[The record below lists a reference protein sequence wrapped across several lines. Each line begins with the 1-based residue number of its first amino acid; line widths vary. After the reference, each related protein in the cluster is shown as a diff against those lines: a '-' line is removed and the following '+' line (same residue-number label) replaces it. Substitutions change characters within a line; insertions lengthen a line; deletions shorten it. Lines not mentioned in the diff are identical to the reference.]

1 MNDPYELLGVSQ
13 DATEQEIQRAYRKLA
28 LKYHPDKNPDD
39 AQAAEKFKQVA
50 EAYEILS
57 DEEKRKAYDTQGM
70 SGVEDTGFAGFA
82 SEEDIFRHFGDLF
95 GSRLH
100 PRRAGPQ
107 RGHDLRFRMS
117 VPFEEAALGAEREIT
132 IPIATACSVCG
143 GSGMSSRG
151 GAGGVC
157 SDCRGSGFVTQQAP
171 QKQGYVQVS
180 SPCPT
185 CRGTGIRQ
193 GPPCSACQGQGREE
207 RPREVKLKIPAGI
220 DAGKTLRLTGQ
231 GEAGLRGGPPG
242 DLLITIDVQPH
253 ATMRRDGN
261 NIRSDVRIPVGVA
274 LLGGKVDV
282 KTLHGTVVLSIPAG
296 TSSDQTLRIRGQG
309 IPSTQGNGDHL
320 VRVGIEV
327 PKNLSDAAKA
337 ALQEHLP
344 AAAT

>member
-1 MNDPYELLGVSQ
+1 M
-13 DATEQEIQRAYRKLA
+13 
-28 LKYHPDKNPDD
+28 
-39 AQAAEKFKQVA
+39 
-50 EAYEILS
+50 
-57 DEEKRKAYDTQGM
+57 
-70 SGVEDTGFAGFA
+70 
-82 SEEDIFRHFGDLF
+82 
-95 GSRLH
+95 
-100 PRRAGPQ
+100 
-107 RGHDLRFRMS
+107 
-117 VPFEEAALGAEREIT
+117 
-132 IPIATACSVCG
+132 
-143 GSGMSSRG
+143 
-151 GAGGVC
+151 
-157 SDCRGSGFVTQQAP
+157 
-171 QKQGYVQVS
+171 
-180 SPCPT
+180 
-185 CRGTGIRQ
+185 
-193 GPPCSACQGQGREE
+193 
-207 RPREVKLKIPAGI
+207 
-220 DAGKTLRLTGQ
+220 RLTGQ

-309 IPSTQGNGDHL
+309 VPSAQGNGDHL